1 MRKLK
6 DHGVGIHNVNG
17 SRTCEWPYSENRT
30 MNCGTTLRLREEIG
44 WCAIRKLNEA
54 IDPFLGK
61 EILDLE
67 RSIGFEKGKWQVM
80 GAELQITL
88 NCHVV

>member
-1 MRKLK
+1 MALLGKPNYELW
-6 DHGVGIHNVNG
+6 DNFAF
-17 SRTCEWPYSENRT
+17 E
-30 MNCGTTLRLREEIG
+30 LRGGKREEIG

-80 GAELQITL
+80 GAELQIML